1 MHKKILLTGGAGYI
15 GTHIAIELINKN
27 YDVVIVDNLSNSNKE
42 SVNRIPKITGKKPKL
57 YILMYR
63 TLES

>member
-1 MHKKILLTGGAGYI
+1 MNKKILLTGGAGYI

-42 SVNRIPKITGKKPKL
+42 SVNRIPKICLL
-57 YILMYR
+57 YTSPSPR
-63 TLES
+63 D